1 MTATIAHRPRPLP
14 RVLRD
19 RAAAAGCDPK
29 TFLVQTLGA
38 VSTNEEAARAI
49 GVTRNPLYRWCRRL
63 DVGVE
68 LTGDQTQRGA
78 A

>member
-38 VSTNEEAARAI
+38 ASTNEDAARAI
-49 GVTRNPLYRWCRRL
+49 GVTRNTLYRWCRRL
-63 DVGVE
+63 EIGVE
-68 LTGDQTQRGA
+68 LTSGQDTGGA